1 MFKAFW
7 KENANK
13 AIDGNTARVFSDRSC
28 VATYKETNPWW
39 RVDFTKLIEVY
50 AIVITPGKFLILE

>member
-1 MFKAFW
+1 MSKAFW